1 VQELAIEAARVTAN
15 YDLQFNGHIHQA
27 AEKGEQILSRANR
40 QPEEGKG
47 SRGKHYFWFF
57 FACAA
62 SLLAGGVLWLS
73 GMPREAAFMS
83 GIFVLAALLWVTEA
97 LPLFATSLLVI
108 GLQLLFLSNPGDW
121 RGLGY
126 ESGDSPDFRTVLANA
141 ADPVLLLFFGGFL
154 LARAAVKEGVDRA
167 MGGLLLRLFG
177 GSAKMVLLGLMLV
190 TALFSMWMSNTAATA
205 MMMALVIPLLAQL
218 PPGDTFRKGMVL
230 AVPFAANI
238 GGLGTPIASPPNA
251 VALGFLQQAGFQINF
266 IEWML
271 VAFPLML
278 GMIAFAWG
286 LLWIWHRPA
295 VRDFQLR
302 LDPQP
307 LNRRGWHVV
316 GVFTVT
322 VVLWMSDRWHG
333 LPPSVVA
340 LLPAVVF
347 TASGLLDRT
356 DVNSLEWN
364 ILILIAGGI
373 SLGTGLQMTGLDKLI
388 VQWLP
393 FSERTPLIWVV
404 ASLSLA
410 TLLLGTFMSNTAAAN
425 LLLPLGIS
433 AAMIPAAGDPTGI
446 IRVGIC
452 IALSASMSMALPIS
466 TPPNAIAYSSGEI
479 QTRDM
484 AAPGILL
491 GIAALFLIVA
501 FSGVVLRFWG
511 LGQ

>member
-1 VQELAIEAARVTAN
+1 
-15 YDLQFNGHIHQA
+15 
-27 AEKGEQILSRANR
+27 
-40 QPEEGKG
+40 
-47 SRGKHYFWFF
+47 
-57 FACAA
+57 
-62 SLLAGGVLWLS
+62 
-73 GMPREAAFMS
+73 
-83 GIFVLAALLWVTEA
+83 
-97 LPLFATSLLVI
+97 
-108 GLQLLFLSNPGDW
+108 
-121 RGLGY
+121 
-126 ESGDSPDFRTVLANA
+126 
-141 ADPVLLLFFGGFL
+141 
-154 LARAAVKEGVDRA
+154 
-167 MGGLLLRLFG
+167 
-177 GSAKMVLLGLMLV
+177 
-190 TALFSMWMSNTAATA
+190 

-286 LLWIWHRPA
+286 LLWIWHRPS
-295 VRDFQLR
+295 VPDFQLR